1 MILCVVDATTAAFD
15 TSVALK
21 LIRKAGKLSNTIVA
35 MTKSDLVYQEEEYV
49 PKIFD
54 RVLGQSSDNEHLR
67 QLAGCVAVAN
77 LHDRSDISQ
86 TDGDAAERQIFN
98 RMLHDPAEA
107 FASPE
112 IQHRLKNNITVMQ
125 LIVQLDRMFHSYIV
139 QHWRPAALHK
149 VEAKHRIKRGFLNIL
164 GPPVEE
170 LTADGAL
177 NAVLSQVNFY
187 INCLHGLRKC
197 FA

>member
-1 MILCVVDATTAAFD
+1 MCVVDATTAAFD
-15 TSVALK
+15 TSAALK

-35 MTKSDLVYQEEEYV
+35 MTKSDLVSQEEEYV

-86 TDGDAAERQIFN
+86 TDGDTAERQIFN
-98 RMLHDPAEA
+98 RMLLDPAEA

-112 IQHRLKNNITVMQ
+112 IQHRLKINMTVMQ

-139 QHWRPAALHK
+139 QHWRPAVLDKVDALNGIAHCSLY
-149 VEAKHRIKRGFLNIL
+149 VL

-170 LTADGAL
+170 LTADGVL
-177 NAVLSQVNFY
+177 STVLSQVCFC
-187 INCLHGLRKC
+187 IICVHSLRKG

>member
-1 MILCVVDATTAAFD
+1 MCVVDATTAAFD

-35 MTKSDLVYQEEEYV
+35 MTKSDLVSQEEEYV

-54 RVLGQSSDNEHLR
+54 RILGQSSDNEHLR

-86 TDGDAAERQIFN
+86 TDGDTAERQIFN

-107 FASPE
+107 FAPPE
-112 IQHRLKNNITVMQ
+112 IQHRLKNNMTVMQ
-125 LIVQLDRMFHSYIV
+125 LNVQLDQMFHSYNV
-139 QHWRPAALHK
+139 QHWRPAALDK
-149 VEAKHRIKRGFLNIL
+149 VDALNGIARCSLYAL

-170 LTADGAL
+170 LTADGVL
-177 NAVLSQVNFY
+177 STVLSQVCFC
-187 INCLHGLRKC
+187 IICVHSLRKV